1 MKYGYAI
8 CEITAIWSHRLMVRT
23 LDFQS
28 NNRGSIP
35 LDSTKVDST
44 KQTTSLIKKNDKR
57 MVKVNFT
64 KEHYAKLKE
73 LAFNML
79 MQNGTIQT
87 KFGQALTIVDLMHT
101 QTVNTLNSIRVAI
114 GKSIEDLENKDE
126 WVASDVQQETL
137 KVLKER
143 KELVNLI
150 IGWKR
155 YNEYARESNAKKEE
169 LKAQLSA
176 LKESQKTPEDKI
188 KELEAKLAE
197 FNTVEEF

>member
-1 MKYGYAI
+1 
-8 CEITAIWSHRLMVRT
+8 
-23 LDFQS
+23 
-28 NNRGSIP
+28 
-35 LDSTKVDST
+35 
-44 KQTTSLIKKNDKR
+44 

-73 LAFNML
+73 LAFAML
-79 MQNGTIQT
+79 VQNGTIQT
-87 KFGQALTIVDLMHT
+87 KFGQTLTIVDLMHT
-101 QTVNTLNSIRVAI
+101 QTINTLNGIRVAL
-114 GKSIEDLENKDE
+114 GKLIEALENKDE
-126 WVASDVQQETL
+126 WVATDNAQKDL
-137 KVLKER
+137 AVLKEK

-188 KELEAKLAE
+188 KELETKLAE
-197 FNTVEEF
+197 LGTVEEF

>member
-1 MKYGYAI
+1 
-8 CEITAIWSHRLMVRT
+8 
-23 LDFQS
+23 
-28 NNRGSIP
+28 
-35 LDSTKVDST
+35 
-44 KQTTSLIKKNDKR
+44 

-73 LAFNML
+73 LAFAML
-79 MQNGTIQT
+79 VKNEVINN

-101 QTVNTLNSIRVAI
+101 QTINTLNGIRVAI
-114 GKSIEDLENKDE
+114 GKSIEALENKDE
-126 WVASDVQQETL
+126 WVSTDSTQADLATL
-137 KVLKER
+137 KEK

-188 KELEAKLAE
+188 KELETKLADLD
-197 FNTVEEF
+197 TVEEF

>member
-1 MKYGYAI
+1 
-8 CEITAIWSHRLMVRT
+8 
-23 LDFQS
+23 
-28 NNRGSIP
+28 
-35 LDSTKVDST
+35 
-44 KQTTSLIKKNDKR
+44 

-73 LAFNML
+73 LAFAML
-79 MQNGTIQT
+79 VQNGTIQT
-87 KFGQALTIVDLMHT
+87 KFGQTLTIVDLMHT
-101 QTVNTLNSIRVAI
+101 QTINTLNGIRVAL
-114 GKSIEDLENKDE
+114 GKLIEALENKDE
-126 WVASDVQQETL
+126 WVATDNAQKDL
-137 KVLKER
+137 AVLKEK

-188 KELEAKLAE
+188 KELETKLAE
-197 FNTVEEF
+197 LDTVEEF